1 MVRHFL
7 ADNSL
12 GQLLDWLSRFGALHG
27 PIRTAEGVEVFG
39 PVQAEDDLLLTCR
52 RTLIPP
58 KKYLL
63 PPRQAIL
70 NYTAAD
76 GYTLPDETA
85 PQVIL
90 FGVHPCDLQG
100 IAYLDRVFLGDRPD
114 WLYRRHR
121 DAITLVG
128 LSCEP
133 DEFCFCTSH
142 ENIPRNADLFLQR
155 VEHGFLVS
163 TGTSKGEGMIAGL
176 EPLLSDLN
184 ITPQPLSENRMM
196 TRLREVAKSGET
208 FPDSP
213 LWERF
218 ATRCLSCG
226 ACSVCCPTCY
236 CFEVLENGALDG
248 TTAERFREWD
258 NCLFRAHGE
267 VAGGTNFRPDR
278 RERFHYRYLHKY
290 LGFGALAGEPACV
303 GCGRCRIVCPVGIDL
318 TELFT
323 EGGDARS

>member
-1 MVRHFL
+1 MKQRFL
-7 ADNSL
+7 ADNAL
-12 GQLLDWLSRFGALHG
+12 EQFLDWLTHYGALHG
-27 PIRTAEGVEVFG
+27 PTRTAEGVGVFG
-39 PVQAEDDLLLTCR
+39 PVQTESDLFLAYR

-63 PPRQAIL
+63 PPRQTIL
-70 NYTAAD
+70 NYTAAV
-76 GYTLPDETA
+76 GYTLPDEPA
-85 PQVIL
+85 PQLVL

-114 WLYRRHR
+114 QLYRRYR

-133 DEFCFCTSH
+133 DEFCFCASPETA
-142 ENIPRNADLFLQR
+142 PRNADLFLQH
-155 VEHGFLVS
+155 VEHGYLVS
-163 TGTSKGEGMIAGL
+163 TETSKGKSMLPGL
-176 EPLLSDLN
+176 DPLL
-184 ITPQPLSENRMM
+184 IKTEVTPPPPVESRMM
-196 TRLREVAKSGET
+196 IRLRDVAKSGRT

-218 ATRCLSCG
+218 STRCLSCG

-236 CFEVLENGALDG
+236 CFDVLENGALDG
-248 TTAERFREWD
+248 MTAERLREWD

-267 VAGGTNFRPDR
+267 VAGGHNFRPTR

-290 LGFGALAGEPACV
+290 LGFGALAGVPACV
-303 GCGRCRIVCPVGIDL
+303 GCGRCRKVCPVEIDL
-318 TELFT
+318 TELFA
-323 EGGDARS
+323 EGHDACA

>member
-12 GQLLDWLSRFGALHG
+12 GQLLDGLSRFGALHG
-27 PIRTAEGVEVFG
+27 PVRTAEGADVFG
-39 PVQAEDDLLLTCR
+39 PVQPWDDLLLSYR

-70 NYTAAD
+70 TYTVAA
-76 GYTLPDETA
+76 GYSLPDETA

-114 WLYRRHR
+114 PLYRRR
-121 DAITLVG
+121 RNAITLVG

-133 DEFCFCTSH
+133 DEFCFCASF
-142 ENIPRNADLFLQR
+142 EDVPLNADLFLQR

-163 TGTSKGEGMIAGL
+163 SGTQKGEEMMAGL
-176 EPLLSDLN
+176 GHLLADIRISRQ
-184 ITPQPLSENRMM
+184 TSTEHRMM
-196 TRLREVAKSGET
+196 IRLREVANSGET

-258 NCLFRAHGE
+258 NCLFRTHGE

-278 RERFHYRYLHKY
+278 RERFQYRYRHKY

-303 GCGRCRIVCPVGIDL
+303 GCGRCRVVCPVGINL

-323 EGGDARS
+323 GGGDAPS